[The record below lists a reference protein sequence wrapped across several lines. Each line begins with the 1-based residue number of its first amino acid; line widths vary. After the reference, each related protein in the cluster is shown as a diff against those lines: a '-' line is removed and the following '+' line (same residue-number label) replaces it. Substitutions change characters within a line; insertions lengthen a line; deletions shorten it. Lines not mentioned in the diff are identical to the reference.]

1 MFKNILTKLI
11 IFFLLSFI
19 PILSNAATI
28 VGDAPICNSAEAA
41 DIFRQAVFNLKSET
55 IEKLITSGDCVFV
68 YPDLRALVIE
78 SSSPPK
84 VMVYIPY
91 KNPLI
96 GWTTSSNIK

>member
-1 MFKNILTKLI
+1 MLKNIPTKLI
-11 IFFLLSFI
+11 IFFSLSFM
-19 PILSNAATI
+19 PTVSTAATI

-55 IEKLITSGDCVFV
+55 IEKLIISGDCVFV

-78 SSSPPK
+78 ASSPPK

-91 KNPLI
+91 KKPLM